1 MARANRS
8 PAQMSLDSNAEKSEW
23 RLRLRAALQSLS
35 QAERD
40 EASARARDLLRWQT
54 AWQRA
59 QAVLLY
65 AAMPGELDL
74 SPLLEEALQA
84 GKAVALPR
92 FDNETGTYQA
102 VEVSHHTGDCAPGKF
117 GILEPGAHCRPMSL
131 KRLDLAL
138 APGLGFDLSGRRLG
152 RGQGFYDRL
161 LAGIAGAKCGVAF
174 DQQVVGRL
182 PAQRH
187 DVSMNFVLT
196 PTRWLEVSKKNAVQS

>member
-1 MARANRS
+1 
-8 PAQMSLDSNAEKSEW
+8 MSFDSNSEKAEW
-23 RLRLRAALQSLS
+23 RRRLRAAVKVLS
-35 QAERD
+35 QAERN
-40 EASARARDLLRWQT
+40 EASACARDLLRRQP

-59 QAVLLY
+59 QAILFY
-65 AAMPGELDL
+65 APMAGELDL
-74 SPLLEEALQA
+74 SPMLEEALQA

-92 FDNETGTYQA
+92 FVSETGTYHP
-102 VEVSHHTGDCAPGKF
+102 VEVSDYKGDCAPGKF
-117 GILEPGAHCRPMSL
+117 GILEPGAHCQPMPL

-174 DQQVVGRL
+174 DQQVVEQL

-187 DVSMNFVLT
+187 DVSMNFILT
-196 PTRWLEVSKKNAVQS
+196 PTRWLEVTRKNAVKS